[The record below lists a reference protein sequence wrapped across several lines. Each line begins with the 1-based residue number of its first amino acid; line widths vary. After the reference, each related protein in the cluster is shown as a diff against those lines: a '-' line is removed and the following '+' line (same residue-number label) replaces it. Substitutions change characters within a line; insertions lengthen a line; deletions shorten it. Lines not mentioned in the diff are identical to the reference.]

1 MVSRVT
7 LDFEI
12 ERLDIGRGTLEHLNK
27 VAIEIEQ
34 ETRNVRLGI
43 FAPRDAE
50 NLLQLF
56 KREPAG
62 NGTDVEQADISAPCE
77 VTNSVIED

>member
-12 ERLDIGRGTLEHLNK
+12 ERLDIGRGTLEHLHK

-34 ETRNVRLGI
+34 ETRNVRRGI

-62 NGTDVEQADISAPCE
+62 TGTDVEQADISTPCE
-77 VTNSVIED
+77 VINSVIED